1 MPTQRKLQ
9 CFLYLHHDQKERGM
23 IPAEADFDS
32 TVMRLTVNEF
42 DTEKPG
48 KELDLTD
55 MDPGKIEMYLKWW
68 QFI

>member
-1 MPTQRKLQ
+1 
-9 CFLYLHHDQKERGM
+9 M

-32 TVMRLTVNEF
+32 TAMRLTVNEF